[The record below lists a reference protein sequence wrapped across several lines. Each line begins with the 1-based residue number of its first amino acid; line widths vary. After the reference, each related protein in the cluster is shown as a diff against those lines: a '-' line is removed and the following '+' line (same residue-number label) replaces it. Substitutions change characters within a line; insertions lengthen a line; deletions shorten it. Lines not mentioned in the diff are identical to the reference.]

1 MAREKKNKKLTSGEG
16 FAVNGGDFG
25 ISLGALLGKAEPEL
39 TQKPKEEKKEKSKS
53 AVMPAELK
61 IPKVSLQKKRAGC
74 GGKTVTVVTL
84 SKDSNVAPEAL
95 VKELKKG
102 LGCGARVE
110 DGKIVLQGDIAD
122 RAAEWFS
129 RRNIKTSM

>member
-1 MAREKKNKKLTSGEG
+1 MAREKKNKKLASGEG
-16 FAVNGGDFG
+16 FSVNGGDFE
-25 ISLGALLGKAEPEL
+25 ISLGALLGKAEPNL
-39 TQKPKEEKKEKSKS
+39 TEKPKEEIREMAKS
-53 AVMPAELK
+53 AEMPAKLA
-61 IPKVSLQKKRAGC
+61 IGKVSLQKKRAGC

-84 SKDSNVAPEAL
+84 SKDSNVTPEVL

-102 LGCGARVE
+102 LGCGARIE

-122 RAAEWFS
+122 RAADWFC